1 MALTNLDK
9 DTTTRLFQ
17 MLSVNDN
24 NSIEI
29 IKKNYSSFSQL
40 KIISEQMDNLKIKAE
55 EIIYNANLN
64 NHIHNIEMSCK
75 KIVGNYYYHYI
86 INDKEVLSIISP
98 NEWCIYSTYLGKFLY
113 DYDNLFYKIND

>member
-17 MLSVNDN
+17 MLSLNDD
-24 NSIEI
+24 NSIEV
-29 IKKNYSSFSQL
+29 IKQNYSSFSQL
-40 KIISEQMDNLKIKAE
+40 KIISEQINNLKIKAE

-64 NHIHNIEMSCK
+64 NHIHTIEMSCK
-75 KIVGNYYYHYI
+75 KVVGNYYYHYI

-98 NEWCIYSTYLGKFLY
+98 NEWSIYSTYLGKYLY